1 MITTGLDNHL
11 CHPGADPEDPLR
23 LASVNLD
30 LCGCTL
36 GVFDLCGC
44 ILGLLGCLGLV
55 SFFGQKCMFG
65 TKIAIFSTT
74 PRLFSLE
81 AQRLDDN
88 TGHTRRPRWTS
99 GQLFPSLARP
109 DLAVFRPQLA
119 EIGPSL
125 HPDDG
130 KRRHVRESTSFS
142 SQTAPPDPQTDAS
155 DPADRPPRRFKIK
168 L

>member
-55 SFFGQKCMFG
+55 SFLDKNALFEQKRHFFDYSE
-65 TKIAIFSTT
+65 AVLSRSSTT
-74 PRLFSLE
+74 R
-81 AQRLDDN
+81 
-88 TGHTRRPRWTS
+88 
-99 GQLFPSLARP
+99 
-109 DLAVFRPQLA
+109 
-119 EIGPSL
+119 
-125 HPDDG
+125 
-130 KRRHVRESTSFS
+130 
-142 SQTAPPDPQTDAS
+142 
-155 DPADRPPRRFKIK
+155 
-168 L
+168 